1 MRISDWS
8 SDVCSSDLLPDI
20 ARWTMAGN
28 AEWGTSVGET
38 GYAYVRGDVQY
49 VGPRPSELGPT
60 SLPVADYTLVNLR
73 VGHAADAGTLE
84 ARGRF
89 HHRQY
94 GRGRQQIG
102 RAHV

>member
-1 MRISDWS
+1 MR
-8 SDVCSSDLLPDI
+8 LPDI

-28 AEWGTSVGET
+28 AVWGTSVGET

-73 VGHAADAGTLE
+73 VGLNTGPYQFSLFANNLTDERAQLSRTQLRGVLE
-84 ARGRF
+84 RKSTRLDPK
-89 HHRQY
+89 Y
-94 GRGRQQIG
+94 
-102 RAHV
+102 